1 MGILPTLALSCV
13 VLVLLSYQFRAF
25 LRQIETLHAEIEAAR
40 TREQKLIDKLLSRAG
55 FSPLLERENVVKLP
69 DPEIKQPDFIE
80 EAFRLDAIMEE
91 VEFINPEMRGR
102 NADYVQQLYPDLWRQ
117 AEERYTGIHAPLKS

>member
-1 MGILPTLALSCV
+1 MGILPILALSCV
-13 VLVLLSYQFRAF
+13 VLALLSYQFRAF
-25 LRQIETLHAEIEAAR
+25 LRQIEALHAEIEAAR
-40 TREQKLIDKLLSRAG
+40 TREQKLIDKLLTKAG

-117 AEERYTGIHAPLKS
+117 AEERYTGIHAPLKT

>member
-1 MGILPTLALSCV
+1 M
-13 VLVLLSYQFRAF
+13 
-25 LRQIETLHAEIEAAR
+25 
-40 TREQKLIDKLLSRAG
+40 
-55 FSPLLERENVVKLP
+55 ERENVVKLP